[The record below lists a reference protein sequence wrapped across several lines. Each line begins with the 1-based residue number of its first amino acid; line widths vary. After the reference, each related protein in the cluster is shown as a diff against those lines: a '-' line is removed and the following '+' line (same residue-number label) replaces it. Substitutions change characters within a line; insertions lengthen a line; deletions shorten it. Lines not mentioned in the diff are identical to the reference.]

1 MAALPTQVP
10 ALAGLAVDF
19 DPAAGGGDTCL
30 TGAGVLLLVK
40 NGDAGSHT
48 VTLVTPG
55 TVNGLAIAD
64 RAIPVAAGAIEAIPV
79 TSAYRN
85 PSTGRANI
93 TYDGVTSVEVAV
105 IRVAVT

>member
-10 ALAGLAVDF
+10 PLTGLAVDF
-19 DPAAGGGDTCL
+19 DAAAGGGDTCL
-30 TGAGVLLLVK
+30 TGAGVLLLVR

-55 TVNGLAIAD
+55 TVDGLAIAD

-79 TSAYRN
+79 TNAYRN

-105 IRVAVT
+105 IRVAVA

>member
-10 ALAGLAVDF
+10 PLTGLAVDF
-19 DPAAGGGDTCL
+19 DAAAGGGDTCL
-30 TGAGVLLLVK
+30 TGAGVLLLVR

-55 TVNGLAIAD
+55 TVDGLAIAD
-64 RAIPVAAGAIEAIPV
+64 RAVVVAAGAIEAIPV
-79 TSAYRN
+79 TNAYRN
-85 PSTGRANI
+85 PSTGRASI

-105 IRVAVT
+105 VRVAVA

>member
-10 ALAGLAVDF
+10 PLTGLAIDY
-19 DPAAGGGDTCL
+19 DSASGGGDTCL

-55 TVNGLAIAD
+55 TVDGLAIAD
-64 RAIPVAAGAIEAIPV
+64 RAIAVAAGATAAIPV
-79 TSAYRN
+79 TNAYRN

-105 IRVAVT
+105 LRVAVA